1 MMEMI
6 KVFKNRSY
14 NFAIERITTL
24 FDNYHISYEVLTP
37 TKMRRSYIQHI
48 LELSDSGFEQIMV
61 SKVKGKKLYGQVF
74 GDADIESFTMNEMID
89 VLLRNP
95 RLLRSPIIFN
105 DTQLLVGYDPD
116 AIRTF
121 LPRIRQIH
129 LFTPQEGREVEKIGS

>member
-1 MMEMI
+1 MKMVKI
-6 KVFKNRSY
+6 FKNRSY

-24 FDNYHISYEVLTP
+24 FDDYHVSYEVLSQ
-37 TKMRRSYIQHI
+37 TKMRRDYIQHMLKI
-48 LELSDSGFEQIMV
+48 SESGFEQIMV
-61 SKVKGKKLYGQVF
+61 SKMKGKKLYNQVF

-89 VLLRNP
+89 ILLLNP

-116 AIRTF
+116 AIRSF

-129 LFTPQEGREVEKIGS
+129 LFTPQEGREIEKIG

>member
-1 MMEMI
+1 MI

-24 FDNYHISYEVLTP
+24 FDDYHVSYEVLSQ
-37 TKMRRSYIQHI
+37 TKMRRDYIQHM
-48 LELSDSGFEQIMV
+48 LEISESGFEQIMV
-61 SKVKGKKLYGQVF
+61 SKMKGKKLYSQVF
-74 GDADIESFTMNEMID
+74 GDTDIESFTMNEMID
-89 VLLRNP
+89 ILLLNP

-116 AIRTF
+116 AIRAF

-129 LFTPQEGREVEKIGS
+129 LFTPQEGREAKKIG

>member
-1 MMEMI
+1 MEMI

-14 NFAIERITTL
+14 NSAVEKITTL
-24 FDNYHISYEVLTP
+24 FDNYHVSYEVLSQ
-37 TKMRRSYIQHI
+37 TKLRRDYIQHM
-48 LELSDSGFEQIMV
+48 LEISESGFEQIMV

-74 GDADIESFTMNEMID
+74 GDEDIESFTMNEMID
-89 VLLRNP
+89 ILLCNP

-105 DTQLLVGYDPD
+105 DAQLLVGYDPD

-129 LFTPQEGREVEKIGS
+129 LFTSQEGREVEKIGS